1 MRYIINFVAD
11 KICLKKSD
19 SLDELLNEMIL
30 INDYLSEIKNE
41 SFFYFGKN
49 VELIYISFN
58 NLKFYNMLKDVKN
71 YGN

>member
-1 MRYIINFVAD
+1 MRYIINFVGD
-11 KICLKKSD
+11 KLCLKKSD

-58 NLKFYNMLKDVKN
+58 NPKFYNMLKDVKN